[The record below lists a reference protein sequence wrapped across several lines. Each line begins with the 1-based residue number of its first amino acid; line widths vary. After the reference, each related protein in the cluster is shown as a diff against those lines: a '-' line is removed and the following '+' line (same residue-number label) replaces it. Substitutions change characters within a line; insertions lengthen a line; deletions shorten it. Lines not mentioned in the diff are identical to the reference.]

1 MDGTKLGRVIDQL
14 KGIMIKSP
22 DSSGST
28 TTPDSKGES
37 FEVLS
42 SDDEKE
48 VEPTTSKKPS
58 TSLEARGGSTVGE
71 YLKREKAKHL
81 AKQKN
86 DKMDKP
92 ENPHVLPKSVSWSE
106 LEICYITFWI
116 LSVATLK
123 ILSSRLM
130 GTIIFFPYSWVSSKV
145 MEVMQK
151 VAEPPAFALKSQYVT
166 TVKEARAAA
175 GVEDAADDEETPE
188 DVKNDNQGTKRKTR
202 ESDGKEWNYASVR
215 KSFIQKEQQ
224 GGFTYKAAM
233 DKWDS
238 SEEKR
243 LYLCDVSVKEL
254 KRRKFIPRDATTN
267 PWGKPWA
274 KKSS

>member
-1 MDGTKLGRVIDQL
+1 MTVLRLLCLRRPATFLAQWPGPWMAPSLGGVIDQL

-92 ENPHVLPKSVSWSE
+92 ENPHVLPKSV
-106 LEICYITFWI
+106 F
-116 LSVATLK
+116 LK
-123 ILSSRLM
+123 
-130 GTIIFFPYSWVSSKV
+130 
-145 MEVMQK
+145 
-151 VAEPPAFALKSQYVT
+151 
-166 TVKEARAAA
+166 
-175 GVEDAADDEETPE
+175 
-188 DVKNDNQGTKRKTR
+188 
-202 ESDGKEWNYASVR
+202 
-215 KSFIQKEQQ
+215 
-224 GGFTYKAAM
+224 
-233 DKWDS
+233 
-238 SEEKR
+238 
-243 LYLCDVSVKEL
+243 
-254 KRRKFIPRDATTN
+254 
-267 PWGKPWA
+267 
-274 KKSS
+274 